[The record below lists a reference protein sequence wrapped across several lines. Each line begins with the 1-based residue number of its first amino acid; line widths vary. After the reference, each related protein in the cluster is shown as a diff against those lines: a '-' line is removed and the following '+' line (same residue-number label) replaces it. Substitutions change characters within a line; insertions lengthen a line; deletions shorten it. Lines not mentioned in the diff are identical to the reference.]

1 MKIRN
6 QELIEV
12 FDDNPFII
20 AGYSAKSALATGKS
34 GDDTARLAD
43 ALVGI
48 GDPAELIEQIEA
60 AVSGTDIGEYVGGGD
75 ACYIVLTNQGAVV
88 CFETAHDDEEYPFSL
103 EQILPAV
110 RDWQRAWEGSHK
122 LVKQA

>member
-6 QELIEV
+6 QDLIEY

-20 AGYSAKSALATGKS
+20 AGYSTQSPLASGKF
-34 GDDTARLAD
+34 GDNTARLAD

-48 GDPAELIEQIEA
+48 GDSSQLLKKIDA
-60 AVSGTDIGEYVGGGD
+60 AIAGSDIGEYVAGRD
-75 ACYIVLTNQGAVV
+75 ACYIVLNNKNAVV
-88 CFETAHDDEEYPFSL
+88 CFETAIDDEEYPFELS
-103 EQILPAV
+103 EILPAV

-122 LVKQA
+122 LNAN